1 MGGADGQE
9 GKGERRTSP
18 KGSLDMMVLVG
29 RLSMLML
36 NYLGA
41 AGSLVLI

>member
-18 KGSLDMMVLVG
+18 KGSLEMVLVG